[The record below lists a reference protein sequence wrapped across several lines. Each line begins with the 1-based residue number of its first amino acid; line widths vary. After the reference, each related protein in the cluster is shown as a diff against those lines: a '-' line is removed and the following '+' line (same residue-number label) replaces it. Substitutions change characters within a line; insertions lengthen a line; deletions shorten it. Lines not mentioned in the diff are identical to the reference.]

1 MPTAPLPG
9 GVAMAAIESS
19 KDGKLTLSSLARD
32 FRGVIEAFKEVAGL
46 GWYLV
51 PRAAAPPSPA

>member
-32 FRGVIEAFKEVAGL
+32 FRGVIEALKEVAGL

-51 PRAAAPPSPA
+51 P